1 MIIKGNIILG
11 IIRQSA
17 TYLVF
22 DASENK
28 RNIIFNIL
36 DNSYSEIPSIKN
48 NTNIKSMGAVPRTD
62 DQVR

>member
-11 IIRQSA
+11 IIKQSA
-17 TYLVF
+17 YLVF
-22 DASENK
+22 NASENK